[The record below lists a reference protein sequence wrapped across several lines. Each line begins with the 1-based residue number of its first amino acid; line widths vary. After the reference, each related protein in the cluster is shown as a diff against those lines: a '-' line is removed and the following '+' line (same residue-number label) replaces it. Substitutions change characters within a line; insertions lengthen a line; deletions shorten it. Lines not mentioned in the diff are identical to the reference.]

1 MGLLKLEPNAT
12 ATFAANS
19 LPSPVHS
26 DHEPADFPPILDT
39 VTSDQPW
46 IPTGGGRIATDTAI
60 VLENVAAG
68 FKKPNILDVKL
79 GARLWAD
86 DAPPAKR
93 AKLEKVADETTSRP
107 LGFRIAGMKTWQG
120 SAAIGQV
127 GVNQDGYKT
136 YDKNYGKT
144 LKVTEIHQGF
154 QNYFFTENA
163 GATKLLAKK
172 VIKRFIRELQEFQ
185 EVLEHEES
193 RMYSSSL
200 LFIYEGD
207 GNALEEAFN
216 EERRRLEAGNG
227 MNFEADNE
235 EEGDEDEDDEE
246 EKEEEDEGAEWPKV
260 QVMKLIDFAHASWT
274 PGQGADVNLLHGV
287 KNLITIFGEL
297 VADL

>member
-1 MGLLKLEPNAT
+1 MGELKLGTNVAAT
-12 ATFAANS
+12 LAANT

-26 DHEPADFPPILDT
+26 DHEPADVLPILDT

-93 AKLEKVADETTSRP
+93 AKLEKLAHETTSRL

-120 SAAIGQV
+120 SAALGQV

-136 YDKNYGKT
+136 YDKNYGKN

-154 QNYFFTENA
+154 QNYFFMENA
-163 GATKLLAKK
+163 GVTKLLAKK
-172 VIKRFIRELQEFQ
+172 VIQRFIRDLQEFR

-193 RMYSSSL
+193 RLYSSSL

-216 EERRRLEAGNG
+216 EERRLLEAGKG
-227 MNFEADNE
+227 MNVEADNK
-235 EEGDEDEDDEE
+235 EEGDEDEDDED
-246 EKEEEDEGAEWPKV
+246 EDEGAEWPKV
-260 QVMKLIDFAHASWT
+260 QVVKLIDFAHASWT

-297 VADL
+297 VADLKVL